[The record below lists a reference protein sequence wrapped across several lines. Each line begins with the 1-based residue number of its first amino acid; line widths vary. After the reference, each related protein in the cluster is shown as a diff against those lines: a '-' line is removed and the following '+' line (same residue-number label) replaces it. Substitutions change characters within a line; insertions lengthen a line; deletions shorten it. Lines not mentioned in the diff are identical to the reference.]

1 MVNALALIGDEGRD
15 KLRKA
20 SGRCKRPLI
29 RRYPN
34 GATLF
39 LEEEKSFKKLTQGT
53 ETSKYLEE
61 EKTTVIPQVVASER
75 GRAQTKMVKAILG
88 L

>member
-1 MVNALALIGDEGRD
+1 MNALALIGDEGRD

-20 SGRCKRPLI
+20 SGRCKQPLI

-34 GATLF
+34 RATLPV
-39 LEEEKSFKKLTQGT
+39 EDRESIAKPTQGT

-61 EKTTVIPQVVASER
+61 KKTNSDSPSSGER
-75 GRAQTKMVKAILG
+75 TGNSPNQNG
-88 L
+88 

>member
-1 MVNALALIGDEGRD
+1 MVDAWAQGGYEGRG

-34 GATLF
+34 GVTRRF
-39 LEEEKSFKKLTQGT
+39 EESALCITELTQGT
-53 ETSKYLEE
+53 ETS
-61 EKTTVIPQVVASER
+61 
-75 GRAQTKMVKAILG
+75 
-88 L
+88 

>member
-1 MVNALALIGDEGRD
+1 MNALALIGDEGRD

-34 GATLF
+34 GATL
-39 LEEEKSFKKLTQGT
+39 LTEGQESETKRTQGT

-61 EKTTVIPQVVASER
+61 EKTI
-75 GRAQTKMVKAILG
+75 
-88 L
+88 

>member
-20 SGRCKRPLI
+20 SGRCKQPLI

-39 LEEEKSFKKLTQGT
+39 REAEESIAKPTRGT
-53 ETSKYLEE
+53 ETSKYPEE
-61 EKTTVIPQVVASER
+61 KKTTVIPQVVASER
-75 GRAQTKMVKAILG
+75 GRAQTNSVKAGLG

>member
-20 SGRCKRPLI
+20 PGRCKQPSI
-29 RRYPN
+29 RWYPN
-34 GATLF
+34 GETRSIEDTTSIA
-39 LEEEKSFKKLTQGT
+39 KLTQRT

-61 EKTTVIPQVVASER
+61 EKIS
-75 GRAQTKMVKAILG
+75 
-88 L
+88 

>member
-20 SGRCKRPLI
+20 SGRCKQPLI

-39 LEEEKSFKKLTQGT
+39 REAEESIAKPTRGT

-61 EKTTVIPQVVASER
+61 EKTI
-75 GRAQTKMVKAILG
+75 K
-88 L
+88 